1 MKSNLALSAVEQRT
15 LDGNAQSVDLI
26 TATGI
31 SQIDQ
36 SKKPN
41 ECNAEFSPWLGVSE
55 NWPTL
60 APSAATFC
68 YVEAT
73 KCKTLKDTQDWR
85 STLKEW
91 QTLEKQVTRMSGAI
105 F

>member
-41 ECNAEFSPWLGVSE
+41 ECNAEHNGGTPKPRQSA
-55 NWPTL
+55 TL
-60 APSAATFC
+60 APSAC
-68 YVEAT
+68 CDLLY
-73 KCKTLKDTQDWR
+73 DT
-85 STLKEW
+85 
-91 QTLEKQVTRMSGAI
+91 
-105 F
+105 